1 MANTWNTPPAQPWEE
16 EDPNAAWAAYAPAA
30 ATIPVAAGDQ
40 WQQPPQAQWQQPP
53 QAQWQQP
60 PQPQAQ
66 WQQQPQAQWQQPA
79 QTQWQAPAKPAAS
92 ATTQWKAAPPVV
104 DWQAPNL
111 NDPML
116 NAGLQAGKVF
126 LDNQLGASL
135 GQATQ
140 SYSSYNAQL
149 KALYFN
155 VNNSFVLAKLRTLLF
170 PFLHK
175 QWQQQPSDASDD
187 VDGQP
192 VKHANSPDLYLPL
205 MALSTYVLA
214 VGLAKGTTHVF
225 NPEIIVEV
233 FGSSIFCQ
241 TLQVVAMKCS
251 AFLLVGQDVQ
261 LSWLDLVAYSGYQFV
276 GVAINMLMGVCF
288 GTLAYNLTLAWTAS
302 CAAFVMFKTMQ
313 RVVGG
318 TESSQKK
325 LYFVL
330 LCAALQVVIMW
341 FLGFTRDLRAG
352 EVFAVSTRQEYAPI
366 PNLAPDPTLA
376 AFTKLEEDGDE
387 EEEEEVVVTQAP
399 KRKPKKVGKKP
410 VVLDV

>member
-1 MANTWNTPPAQPWEE
+1 MANTWNTPQAQPWEE

-30 ATIPVAAGDQ
+30 AATTTATTMGDQ
-40 WQQPPQAQWQQPP
+40 WQQPPTQQWPQQPQQPQQPQWQQP
-53 QAQWQQP
+53 QQQW
-60 PQPQAQ
+60 
-66 WQQQPQAQWQQPA
+66 QQPQAQWQQP
-79 QTQWQAPAKPAAS
+79 QTQWQAPAKPA
-92 ATTQWKAAPPVV
+92 TQWKATPVVPPVV

-175 QWQQQPSDASDD
+175 QWQQSDGGDD

-205 MALSTYVLA
+205 MALSTYVLV

-241 TLQVVAMKCS
+241 TLQVVTMKCS
-251 AFLLVGQDVQ
+251 AFLLVGQEVQ

-288 GTLAYNLTLAWTAS
+288 GTLAYNLTLMWTAS

-318 TESSQKK
+318 TELSQKK

-330 LCAALQVVIMW
+330 LCAILQVVIMW
-341 FLGFTRDLRAG
+341 FLGFTRDLRTG
-352 EVFAVSTRQEYAPI
+352 EVFTTISRPEYTSI
-366 PNLAPDPTLA
+366 PNLVVDPTVVI
-376 AFTKLEEDGDE
+376 TTELEGE
-387 EEEEEVVVTQAP
+387 EEEEEIIVTQAP
-399 KRKPKKVGKKP
+399 KRKVKKTSKKS